1 MGDTLETYR
10 KSWQA
15 KPLLQDIYDDFYE
28 RIIQACVPGRTV
40 EIGGGIGMLKRR
52 LPDLITTDIQF
63 APWLDC
69 VADAQALPFAENTIS
84 NIAMVDVLHH
94 VEFPMVFFEE
104 AARVLRP
111 GGRIIMVEPAITF
124 GSSLFYRLLHH
135 EPVVMSADPFL
146 KGHPDPKR
154 DPYHSNQA
162 IPTLIASKHR
172 ERFAQFAAPL
182 RVRDVRWFGFAVYP
196 LSGGFRSWSLMPR
209 SLARHLLDVER
220 RLESSLGRLIGF
232 RMLLVIEHS

>member
-1 MGDTLETYR
+1 VSNTLETYR

-63 APWLDC
+63 ASWLDC

-104 AARVLRP
+104 AAR
-111 GGRIIMVEPAITF
+111 
-124 GSSLFYRLLHH
+124 Y
-135 EPVVMSADPFL
+135 
-146 KGHPDPKR
+146 
-154 DPYHSNQA
+154 
-162 IPTLIASKHR
+162 
-172 ERFAQFAAPL
+172 
-182 RVRDVRWFGFAVYP
+182 
-196 LSGGFRSWSLMPR
+196 
-209 SLARHLLDVER
+209 
-220 RLESSLGRLIGF
+220 
-232 RMLLVIEHS
+232 